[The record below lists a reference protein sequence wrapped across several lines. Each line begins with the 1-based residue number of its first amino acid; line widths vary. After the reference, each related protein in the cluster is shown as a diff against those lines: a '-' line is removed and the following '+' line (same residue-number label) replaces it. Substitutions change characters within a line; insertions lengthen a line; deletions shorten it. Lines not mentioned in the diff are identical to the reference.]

1 MLVLVFLVSVVYAL
15 NESNV
20 SNHSY
25 APSPVN
31 QSYAPSPVNQSYAPS
46 PVNNQSYAP
55 SPANNQSYAPSPV
68 NQTYAPSPVNQSYA
82 PSPVNNQSYVPSSS
96 QIYAPSP
103 VQKYAPSPMVPA
115 PANIKSSPSPVKPA
129 PSEVNP
135 NVVVDAVYFLCAV
148 LFTILFAAGWYVKT
162 NWSNIW
168 TPDKHSFHE
177 IEQTE
182 ELELSDVAQ
191 KKSHEVF
198 AIEE

>member
-46 PVNNQSYAP
+46 PVNQSYAPSPVNQSYAP

-68 NQTYAPSPVNQSYA
+68 N
-82 PSPVNNQSYVPSSS
+82 NQSYVPSSS
-96 QIYAPSP
+96 QNYAPSP
-103 VQKYAPSPMVPA
+103 GQSYAPSPMVPA

-148 LFTILFAAGWYVKT
+148 LFTILFVAGWYVKT